1 MNVFP
6 LTILLLVRW
15 THVCAFDN
23 GGLVT
28 TPTKHVQDAATL
40 VASHWISSNPTCDS
54 LDKFSTS
61 LDVVKHLRSRK
72 SALSPFVG
80 PQGVALVTGGT
91 SGIGRQT
98 VETLASS
105 SVDMRVILCARNA
118 DSARETLDEICHINP
133 QFNRKN
139 VRIQPLDL
147 ADLSSVRA
155 AVDEIVATE
164 RSIDVLCNNAGVI
177 ALGGTTAQ
185 NFEVHMGINHIG
197 HFYLTRWLLPHINK
211 GGRVVTV
218 ASSAHSAVRKFCVD
232 DLNFTQGTS
241 RYSPWSGYTSSKLA
255 NILFAKALQDKVIE
269 HGRNDILSLS
279 LHPGIVKTT
288 NLWRQS
294 DYLLVQSV
302 RDTLLGKSVEQGAA
316 TEVFC
321 CIANAKYFFGGDYVV
336 DCHVS
341 TPHVFGVDEDK
352 IVRKKLWVNTEELI
366 SKAGFELP
374 EKLF

>member
-1 MNVFP
+1 VF
-6 LTILLLVRW
+6 
-15 THVCAFDN
+15 AFDN

-40 VASHWISSNPTCDS
+40 VASHWIPSNPTCDS

-61 LDVVKHLRSRK
+61 LDVVRHLRSRK

-98 VETLASS
+98 METLASS
-105 SVDMRVILCARNA
+105 GIDMRVILCARNT
-118 DSARETLDEICHINP
+118 DSARETLDEICHVNP

-164 RSIDVLCNNAGVI
+164 GSIDVLCNNAGVI
-177 ALGGTTAQ
+177 APGGTTAQ

-197 HFYLTRWLLPHINK
+197 HFYLTRLLLPHVNK

-232 DLNFTQGTS
+232 DLNFTQGAR

-255 NILFAKALQDKVIE
+255 NILFAKALQDKVVE

-341 TPHVFGVDEDK
+341 TPHFFGVDEDK
-352 IVRKKLWVNTEELI
+352 VLRRKLWVNTEELI
-366 SKAGFELP
+366 TKAGFELP